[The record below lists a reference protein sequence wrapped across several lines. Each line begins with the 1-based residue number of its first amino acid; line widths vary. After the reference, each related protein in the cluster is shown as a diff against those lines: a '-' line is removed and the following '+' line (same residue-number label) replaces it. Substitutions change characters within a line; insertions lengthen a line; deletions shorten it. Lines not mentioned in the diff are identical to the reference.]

1 MLHLESGRRYV
12 RRNGTI
18 TPPLEPCGNSF
29 FDPESC
35 RFFSNH
41 EFGNR
46 VFGEMMTDADDL
58 ISEAQLQ

>member
-1 MLHLESGRRYV
+1 MLNLEIGRRYI

-18 TPPLEPCGNSF
+18 TPPLEPCGSSF

-41 EFGNR
+41 EFGNH
-46 VFGEMMTDADDL
+46 VFGEMWTDADDL